1 MRATSAQQGLWFAH
15 RVAPNPD
22 VFTIGQLVDFDARPE
37 PGRLSAAVRQAVA
50 EADGL
55 RSVFSEQDGGVTV
68 ELGAPIEVAD
78 HDLGDDADAIDE
90 YAQAAV
96 QVAIDPASGPCAV
109 VEILHA
115 GGCTALLVVAH
126 HIVID
131 AYGLGLL
138 VRRIGRLYADPGD
151 TRRLGS
157 VVDLPPEPDAGASA
171 AFWSRELARVTGPLT
186 LGDTPRD
193 HRIAATVHTT
203 RSVVG
208 GAGGAAMSPDRLAA
222 AVAAF
227 CARATDSDDVVIG
240 FPMMNRFGSPTAN
253 VVCTTV
259 NVVPLR
265 VTVAPAVTADELA
278 ADAAAGIRRIAPH
291 ARYRG
296 EDILRDA
303 RRRAVDGVV
312 GPTVNVKPF
321 GSTVTFEAG
330 TPESRSAESRTPD
343 SPTPDSS
350 STESLAACAITATVR
365 SLRRGPVVDLSITAL
380 DLGPSDPDRSS
391 PDRSNP
397 DRSDLELTVD
407 ADAAIYSR
415 AHAARI
421 ADSLAAF
428 VGEFLREPTRP
439 VGAMR
444 IVEHISDGP
453 ESDGPE
459 SGAPDTR
466 RGHVVVLPS
475 GTTAPI
481 DPTPLDARIAAA
493 EPDTIAVRFGDDT
506 IDFRELNRRADD
518 LVARLGP
525 VVPDSVIAIALPR
538 GIDLIV
544 ALVAVMRSGAAFL
557 PLDPGFPAH
566 RREASI
572 ADAAPV
578 AIIEAPITEPAVVA
592 SGGRHVQIRRLSDPR
607 PLPVTAMSG
616 DPVGNSAAYLIYTS
630 GSTGTPKGVVIPH
643 RALRNFADHMVS
655 GLGLGPRRSL
665 LAVTTIS
672 FDIALLETLVPLSAG
687 ACVVLADNDD
697 IHDPARLAALISR
710 HRPDVVQATP
720 SLWSAFLGAGWGSAL
735 ANVDV
740 LVGGEQLPSDV
751 ARGLVA
757 SARSV
762 RNMYGPT
769 ETTIW
774 STTAEVDD
782 DADVTIGTPI
792 ANTGVRVLDS
802 TLHPVPVGRVG
813 ELYLSGDG
821 LARGYRGLP
830 GMTAARFVA
839 DPFTD
844 GARMYR
850 TGDLA
855 RIRPDGRLDCL
866 GRTDHQ
872 VKVRGFRVELGDIET
887 ALSALPAVAGAV
899 VTSVDGRL
907 VGYVTTHSDSSSAD
921 NTDSAYNTA
930 LAQSWRSE
938 LATILPD
945 YMVPS
950 ALVVLDEFP
959 LTPNGKIDRRALPA
973 PDYAAQA
980 ARSRPPSGPVETE
993 LADVFASVLGLPT
1006 VGAEDN
1012 FFALGGDSIVAVRVV
1027 SAAASVGWEITPLEI
1042 FDHPTVEGLASV
1054 ARSVSNAEPAH
1065 QQFPTDQ
1072 QFPRD
1077 QRFSADQPF
1086 SADRAGAT
1094 TAGIDDDEL
1103 NELMEG
1109 DLL

>member
-1 MRATSAQQGLWFAH
+1 MRATSAQQGLWFAQ

-22 VFTIGQLVDFDARPE
+22 VFTIGQLVDFEPRPDAS
-37 PGRLSAAVRQAVA
+37 RLSAAVRQTVA

-55 RSVFSEQDGGVTV
+55 RSVFSEHDGDVAV
-68 ELGAPIEVAD
+68 ELGAPIEVTD
-78 HDLGDDADAIDE
+78 RDLGADADAIDV

-96 QVAIDPASGPCAV
+96 QIAIDPASGPCAV

-115 GGCTALLVVAH
+115 GGRTSVLVVAH

-157 VVDLPPEPDAGASA
+157 VVDLPLEPDAGASA
-171 AFWSRELARVTGPLT
+171 EFWSRELAGVTGPLT
-186 LGDTPRD
+186 LGDTPRG
-193 HRIAATVHTT
+193 HRIAAATHTT
-203 RSVVG
+203 RALVR
-208 GAGGAAMSPDRLAA
+208 GAGGAAMSPDRLVA

-227 CARATDSDDVVIG
+227 CARATGADNVVIG

-259 NVVPLR
+259 NVTPLR
-265 VTVAPAVTADELA
+265 VAVAPAATAGELA

-296 EDILRDA
+296 EDIVRDA
-303 RRRAVDGVV
+303 RRREVDGVV

-321 GSTVTFEAG
+321 GSTVTFDSG
-330 TPESRSAESRTPD
+330 TQGSADAD
-343 SPTPDSS
+343 SADS
-350 STESLAACAITATVR
+350 ITATVR

-380 DLGPSDPDRSS
+380 DLGSTES
-391 PDRSNP
+391 
-397 DRSDLELTVD
+397 DRSDLELTLD
-407 ADAAIYSR
+407 TDAAIYSKAR
-415 AHAARI
+415 AARI
-421 ADSLAAF
+421 AESLAAF

-444 IVEHISDGP
+444 IVEPGSEVP
-453 ESDGPE
+453 
-459 SGAPDTR
+459 APDTPDR
-466 RGHVVVLPS
+466 QGVDVLPS
-475 GTTAPI
+475 GTSAPI

-493 EPDTIAVRFGDDT
+493 APGAIAVRYGDDA
-506 IDFRELNRRADD
+506 IDFGELNRRADE

-525 VVPDSVIAIALPR
+525 VAPESVIAVALPR

-557 PLDPGFPAH
+557 PLDPGFPAD
-566 RREASI
+566 RRAASI
-572 ADAAPV
+572 ADAAPA
-578 AIIEAPITEPAVVA
+578 AIIEPAVVA
-592 SGGRHVQIRRLSDPR
+592 SGDRDVQIRRLSDPHGR
-607 PLPVTAMSG
+607 PVETTSD

-630 GSTGTPKGVVIPH
+630 GSTGKPKGVVIPH
-643 RALRNFADHMVS
+643 RALRNFTDHMVG
-655 GLGLGPRRSL
+655 GLGLGPGRSL

-687 ACVVLADNDD
+687 TCVVLADNDD

-710 HRPDVVQATP
+710 HRPDLIQATP
-720 SLWSAFLGAGWGSAL
+720 SLWSAFLGAGHGPAL
-735 ANVDV
+735 AGVDV

-751 ARGLVA
+751 ARDLVA

-774 STTAEVDD
+774 STTAEIDD
-782 DADVTIGTPI
+782 AADVTIGTPI
-792 ANTGVRVLDS
+792 ANTAVRVLDS
-802 TLHPVPVGRVG
+802 TLHPVPAGRVG

-839 DPFTD
+839 DPYTD

-872 VKVRGFRVELGDIET
+872 VKVRGFRVELGDIEA
-887 ALSALPAVAGAV
+887 ALTSLPAVAGAV

-907 VGYVTTHSDSSSAD
+907 VGYVTTHSATD
-921 NTDSAYNTA
+921 NHTEHDA
-930 LAQSWRSE
+930 LAHSWRSDI
-938 LATILPD
+938 ADILPD

-980 ARSRPPSGPVETE
+980 ARSRPPSGPVETA
-993 LADVFASVLGLPT
+993 LADVFATVLKLPA
-1006 VGAEDN
+1006 VGADDN
-1012 FFALGGDSIVAVRVV
+1012 FFTLGGDSIVAVRVV
-1027 SAAASVGWEITPLEI
+1027 SAAASAGWEITPLEI
-1042 FDHPTVEGLASV
+1042 FDHPTVAGLASV
-1054 ARSVSNAEPAH
+1054 ARSHATATHAENSY
-1065 QQFPTDQ
+1065 PTGQ
-1072 QFPRD
+1072 PLPTS
-1077 QRFSADQPF
+1077 SA
-1086 SADRAGAT
+1086 AAT
-1094 TAGIDDDEL
+1094 TAGVDDDEL

>member
-22 VFTIGQLVDFDARPE
+22 VFTIGQLIDFDAPPE

-78 HDLGDDADAIDE
+78 RDLGADADAIDE
-90 YAQAAV
+90 YGQAAV
-96 QVAIDPASGPCAV
+96 QVAIDPASVPCAV

-115 GGCTALLVVAH
+115 GGRTALLLVAH

-138 VRRIGRLYADPGD
+138 VRRIGRLYADPD
-151 TRRLGS
+151 DPRRLGS
-157 VVDLPPEPDAGASA
+157 VVDLPTEPDASASA
-171 AFWSRELARVTGPLT
+171 EFWSRELAGVTGPLT
-186 LGDTPRD
+186 LGDAPRG
-193 HRIAATVHTT
+193 HRIAAATHAT
-203 RSVVG
+203 RAVVG
-208 GAGGAAMSPDRLAA
+208 GAGGAAMSPDRLVA

-227 CARATDSDDVVIG
+227 CARATGTDDVVIG

-265 VTVAPAVTADELA
+265 VSVAPAVTADELA

-321 GSTVTFEAG
+321 GSTVTFEAK
-330 TPESRSAESRTPD
+330 TPDSRSAES
-343 SPTPDSS
+343 
-350 STESLAACAITATVR
+350 LAAGAITATVR

-380 DLGPSDPDRSS
+380 DLGSS
-391 PDRSNP
+391 GPDRSNP
-397 DRSDLELTVD
+397 DRSDLELTLD

-439 VGAMR
+439 VGAMQ
-444 IVEHISDGP
+444 IVEHVSDVRA
-453 ESDGPE
+453 SDVRE
-459 SGAPDTR
+459 SGAPATDR
-466 RGHVVVLPS
+466 ARVDVLPS

-493 EPDTIAVRFGDDT
+493 EPDAISVRFGDDA
-506 IDFRELNRRADD
+506 IDFRELNRRADE
-518 LVARLGP
+518 LAARLGP
-525 VVPDSVIAIALPR
+525 VAPDSVIAIALPR

-557 PLDPGFPAH
+557 PLDPGFPAD

-578 AIIEAPITEPAVVA
+578 AIIEPSIIDPPITEPAVVA
-592 SGGRHVQIRRLSDPR
+592 SGGRDVQIRRLSDPR
-607 PLPVTAMSG
+607 QLPVMTMS
-616 DPVGNSAAYLIYTS
+616 DDTVGNSDDPTGDAAAYLIYTS
-630 GSTGTPKGVVIPH
+630 GSTGTPKGVVLGH
-643 RALRNFADHMVS
+643 RALRNFTDHMV
-655 GLGLGPRRSL
+655 GELGLGPGRSL

-710 HRPDVVQATP
+710 HRPDVIQATP
-720 SLWSAFLGAGWGSAL
+720 SLWSAFLGAGYGPELSD
-735 ANVDV
+735 VDV

-782 DADVTIGTPI
+782 ASDVTIGAPI

-830 GMTAARFVA
+830 GMTASRFVA

-872 VKVRGFRVELGDIET
+872 VKVRGFRVELGDIEA
-887 ALSALPAVAGAV
+887 ALTTIPAVAGAV
-899 VTSVDGRL
+899 VTSVNGRL
-907 VGYVTTHSDSSSAD
+907 VGYVMTHSANSDHDDRAD
-921 NTDSAYNTA
+921 QTA
-930 LAQSWRSE
+930 LTQSWRSE

-980 ARSRPPSGPVETE
+980 ARSRPPSGPVETA
-993 LADVFASVLGLPT
+993 LADVFASVLGLPA

-1012 FFALGGDSIVAVRVV
+1012 FFTLGGDSIVAVRLV
-1027 SAAASVGWEITPLEI
+1027 SAAAAAGWEITPLEI

-1054 ARSVSNAEPAH
+1054 ARSLATAKPVH
-1065 QQFPTDQ
+1065 QQFPT
-1072 QFPRD
+1072 
-1077 QRFSADQPF
+1077 DQPF

-1103 NELMEG
+1103 TELMEG

>member
-22 VFTIGQLVDFDARPE
+22 VFTIGQLVDFDAQPE

-55 RSVFSEQDGGVTV
+55 HSIFSEQGGVFSEQDGDVTV

-78 HDLGDDADAIDE
+78 RDLGDDADAIDE

-96 QVAIDPASGPCAV
+96 QLAIDPASGPCAV

-115 GGCTALLVVAH
+115 GGRTALLLVAH

-138 VRRIGRLYADPGD
+138 VRRIGRLYADPD
-151 TRRLGS
+151 DRRRLGS

-171 AFWSRELARVTGPLT
+171 EFWSRELTGISGPLT
-186 LGDTPRD
+186 LGDAPRS
-193 HRIAATVHTT
+193 HRIAAAVHTT
-203 RSVVG
+203 RAVVG
-208 GAGGAAMSPDRLAA
+208 GAGGAAMSPDRLVA

-227 CARATDSDDVVIG
+227 CARVTGSDDVLIG

-265 VTVAPAVTADELA
+265 VAVAPAVTADELA

-321 GSTVTFEAG
+321 GSTVTFDSG
-330 TPESRSAESRTPD
+330 TQGSAEAD
-343 SPTPDSS
+343 SADS
-350 STESLAACAITATVR
+350 ITATVR

-380 DLGPSDPDRSS
+380 DLGSTES
-391 PDRSNP
+391 
-397 DRSDLELTVD
+397 DRSDLELTLD

-421 ADSLAAF
+421 AESLAAF

-444 IVEHISDGP
+444 IVDHVSDVREADVP
-453 ESDGPE
+453 EP
-459 SGAPDTR
+459 GAPATDR
-466 RGHVVVLPS
+466 ARVDVLRS

-481 DPTPLDARIAAA
+481 DPTPLDARIATA
-493 EPDTIAVRFGDDT
+493 EPDAIAVRFGDDA
-506 IDFRELNRRADD
+506 IDFRELNRRADE

-525 VVPDSVIAIALPR
+525 VAPDSVIAIALPR

-557 PLDPGFPAH
+557 PLDPGFPAD

-578 AIIEAPITEPAVVA
+578 AVIEPAITELAVVA
-592 SGGRHVQIRRLSDPR
+592 SGNRDVQIRRLSDPR
-607 PLPVTAMSG
+607 QLPVTTMSD
-616 DPVGNSAAYLIYTS
+616 DPVGNSDDPTGDAAAYLIYTS
-630 GSTGTPKGVVIPH
+630 GSTGTPKGVVIPN
-643 RALRNFADHMVS
+643 RALRNFTDHMVS
-655 GLGLGPRRSL
+655 GLGLGPSRSL

-735 ANVDV
+735 ADVDV

-782 DADVTIGTPI
+782 DTDVTIGTPI
-792 ANTGVRVLDS
+792 ANTVVRVLDS

-921 NTDSAYNTA
+921 NTDSADNTA

-938 LATILPD
+938 IAKVLPD

-950 ALVVLDEFP
+950 ALIVLDEFP

-980 ARSRPPSGPVETE
+980 ARSRPPSGPVETA
-993 LADVFASVLGLPT
+993 LADVFASVLGLPA

-1012 FFALGGDSIVAVRVV
+1012 FFTLGGDSIVAVRVV
-1027 SAAASVGWEITPLEI
+1027 SAAASAGWEVTPLEI
-1042 FDHPTVEGLASV
+1042 FDHPTVEGLAAV
-1054 ARSVSNAEPAH
+1054 ARSLTNAERGH
-1065 QQFPTDQ
+1065 QRLSTDPQFPTDQ
-1072 QFPRD
+1072 Q
-1077 QRFSADQPF
+1077 F